1 MKRRKLISAAAIAAA
16 TASLC
21 GCTGKLPFSGNTLD
35 FDKSYT
41 VCADISC
48 GELSAKADVTR
59 ISASDY
65 QFAFTEPKELCG
77 IILEYG
83 ENGYTAKLGG
93 LSFKADENAGYAML
107 PEIIASSL
115 NSVVGLPSEN
125 IEQSDGVATLE
136 TQFDGKKVTV
146 EADSKTGGLI
156 SLKCPYHQLSV
167 EFSDQKPYVSD
178 LPDEGGLIVRN

>member
-1 MKRRKLISAAAIAAA
+1 MKGRKIISAAAIAAA
-16 TASLC
+16 AATLC
-21 GCTGKLPFSGNTLD
+21 GCSGKLPFSGNTPD

-59 ISASDY
+59 ISAGDY
-65 QFAFTEPKELCG
+65 LFTFSEPKELCG
-77 IILEYG
+77 ITLEYG
-83 ENGYTAKLGG
+83 EGFYTAKLGG
-93 LSFKADENAGYAML
+93 LSFKADENAEYAML

-115 NSVVGLPSEN
+115 NAVVGLPAEN
-125 IEQSDGVATLE
+125 IEQSDGVMTME
-136 TQFDGKKVTV
+136 TEFSGKKVTV

-167 EFSDQKPYVSD
+167 EFSGQKPYVSD